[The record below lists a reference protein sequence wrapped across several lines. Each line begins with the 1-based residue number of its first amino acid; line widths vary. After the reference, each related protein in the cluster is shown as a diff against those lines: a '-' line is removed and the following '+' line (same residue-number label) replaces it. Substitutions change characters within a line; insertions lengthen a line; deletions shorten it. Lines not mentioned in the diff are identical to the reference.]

1 METEWIWKWALVI
14 SVLAL
19 VFEFGVL
26 SSDYLTGSSISTEI
40 PSGVLHYNTNSIPAD
55 RISQNDIEVYNDR
68 IVIYLKNASLSDYAS
83 TKSMTPV
90 IDSGANGIRIV
101 PRNDEDIRVGDIVT
115 YESFNN
121 LIVHRVVEIGN
132 DSEGKYFIVK
142 GDNNL
147 ISDGKIRFSQI
158 KYVTVAVIY

>member
-1 METEWIWKWALVI
+1 METEWIWKWALVMA
-14 SVLAL
+14 VLAL

-40 PSGVLHYNTNSIPAD
+40 PSGVLHYNTNNIPAD
-55 RISQNDIEVYNDR
+55 RISQNNIEVYNDR
-68 IVIYLKNASLSDYAS
+68 IVIYIRNTSLSDYAS
-83 TKSMTPV
+83 TKSMIPV

-101 PRNDEDIRVGDIVT
+101 PTNDNDIQVGDIVT

-158 KYVTVAVIY
+158 KYVTVAIIY

>member
-1 METEWIWKWALVI
+1 METDWIWKWALVI
-14 SVLAL
+14 AVLAL

>member
-68 IVIYLKNASLSDYAS
+68 IVIYMKNASLSDYAS
-83 TKSMTPV
+83 TKSMIPV

-101 PRNDEDIRVGDIVT
+101 PRNEDDIQVGDIVT

-158 KYVTVAVIY
+158 KYVTVAIIY